1 LCGALEFSENL
12 SKSGTQPI
20 IGTQINFKFKD
31 IIGLLPLIATSEKG
45 YQNII
50 EFSSNSYLKN
60 NDKDEPHC
68 NFNDVLST
76 VNDII
81 ILSGTING
89 LIGKLFVKGRIEE
102 IEEIYLNLKK
112 KFKNNFYIEIQRHGD
127 ENEKTF
133 EQFNL
138 NLSKKIDIPIIATNE
153 VFYISKDMHD
163 AHDALICIGNKT
175 YLNEKNRVKYS
186 NNHYLK
192 SDNEMEKIFSD
203 LPEALENNYN
213 LIYKCNFK
221 PSFSKPGITKYK
233 F

>member
-1 LCGALEFSENL
+1 MDNYKNFNHIKIHTQYSICEGALKINELAEFCKKNKVKSAGLSDTSNLCGALEFSENL

-89 LIGKLFVKGRIEE
+89 LIGRLFVKGRVKE
-102 IEEIYLNLKK
+102 
-112 KFKNNFYIEIQRHGD
+112 
-127 ENEKTF
+127 
-133 EQFNL
+133 
-138 NLSKKIDIPIIATNE
+138 LS
-153 VFYISKDMHD
+153 
-163 AHDALICIGNKT
+163 LIHI
-175 YLNEKNRVKYS
+175 
-186 NNHYLK
+186 
-192 SDNEMEKIFSD
+192 
-203 LPEALENNYN
+203 
-213 LIYKCNFK
+213 
-221 PSFSKPGITKYK
+221 
-233 F
+233 